1 MKALLISYSD
11 LSGGAARATF
21 RLHRALADT
30 SMGCRLRVAVKLS
43 DAWTVEGPK
52 SKVGTGVNLAR
63 NYLGSLL
70 VRLQKSSNTVLHSV
84 NVLPSRSAFDING
97 DIADVVNLHWV
108 AGETL
113 SIEAIGRIRKP
124 IVWTLHDMWAF
135 CGSEHYA
142 TEAEE
147 PRWREGYKRDNRPVG
162 HGRLDIDRWT
172 WNRKRRAWRSPM
184 TIIAPSRWLADSV
197 RQSALM
203 RDWPVHV
210 VPNLLDTDC
219 YRPHDKVL
227 CREIL
232 GLPQGVPLILFGAI
246 GGGKDPRKGF
256 DLLITALRQLSAEGR
271 CTDAHCVVF
280 GQSQPR
286 NEPFIGYPI
295 HWMGHVHDDWSLAL
309 LYSAADVVVVPSR
322 QENLP
327 QTGTEAQACG
337 TPVVAFNT
345 AGFPDV
351 VEHGATG
358 YLAQP
363 YIAED
368 LAQGIHWVLRNADR
382 YTKLSAA
389 ARTRAVSLW
398 APEIVV
404 PQYLAVYKE
413 AIDRH

>member
-1 MKALLISYSD
+1 M
-11 LSGGAARATF
+11 SGGAARATF
-21 RLHRALADT
+21 RLHRVLENI
-30 SMGCRLRVAVKLS
+30 SMECRLRVAVKLS
-43 DAWTVEGPK
+43 DVWTVEGPK

-70 VRLQKSSNTVLHSV
+70 VRLQKSTNPVLHSV
-84 NVLPSRSAFDING
+84 NVLPSRSASEINS

-113 SIEAIGRIRKP
+113 SIEAIGRIHKP

-142 TEAEE
+142 TEVEK

-162 HGRLDIDRWT
+162 YGWLDIDRWT

-210 VPNLLDTDC
+210 VPNPLDTDC

-271 CTDAHCVVF
+271 CADAHCVVF

-286 NEPFIGYPI
+286 NESLIGYPM

-337 TPVVAFNT
+337 TPVVAFNAT
-345 AGFPDV
+345 GLPDV
-351 VEHGATG
+351 VDHGATG

-368 LAQGIHWVLRNADR
+368 LAQGIHWVLQDADR
-382 YTKLSAA
+382 YAKLSAA
-389 ARTRAVSLW
+389 ARARAVSLW
-398 APEIVV
+398 APEVV
-404 PQYLAVYKE
+404 APQYVAVYKE